1 MAKNDAKY
9 FILIG
14 SIVIGTLVS
23 SNIDTSKKISFK
35 ILNAFQYKEAIDESY
50 SLKKDIESLSNK
62 YSKYNL
68 QLNKYSDM
76 DTSSSEVLKDIQK
89 ELDSNKLILGTT
101 EVTGPGIEITL
112 KDATEEYL
120 QTNDIYNLIHDQ
132 DMIQVINDIKN
143 SGAEAI
149 EINGIRIIDRT
160 EIYCNGVFLRING
173 VKIAAPFYISAIGNK
188 ETMRKYLLSPENYL
202 TYLQVRDIY
211 VSIDDNENLKIPAYQ
226 GTIDSSYL
234 IDTSTKK

>member
-1 MAKNDAKY
+1 MVKNDAKY

-23 SNIDTSKKISFK
+23 SNIDTSNTRNFK
-35 ILNAFQYKEAIDESY
+35 ILNAFQYKEAMNDSY
-50 SLKKDIESLSNK
+50 SLKKEIGNLSEK
-62 YSKYNL
+62 YSKYKL
-68 QLNKYSDM
+68 QLDKYNDD
-76 DTSSSEVLKDIQK
+76 DTSHSEVLKDIQK
-89 ELDSNKLILGTT
+89 ELDFNNMILGTT

-120 QTNDIYNLIHDQ
+120 QSNDIFNLIHDQ

-149 EINGIRIIDRT
+149 QINGIRLIDRT

-173 VKIAAPFYISAIGNK
+173 LKIAAPFKISVIGNK
-188 ETMRKYLLSPENYL
+188 GAMKKYLLSADNYL
-202 TYLQVRDIY
+202 AYLQVRDIF
-211 VSIDDNENLKIPAYQ
+211 VSIEDNDNIKIPAYQ
-226 GTIDSSYL
+226 RSVDSSYL
-234 IDTSTKK
+234 KKASN